1 MTRSSPLIV
10 IIGAGAAGLMA
21 AIFAA
26 GDGRRVLV
34 VERTRDG
41 GRKILISGGGRCNV
55 LPSVLAPER
64 FVTDSS
70 PNTMRNLLRSWPLA
84 EQRAFFETT
93 LGLPLALE
101 EETGKLFP
109 VANQARAVRDALVA
123 RRAHGVGVETSRLQ
137 HRRRR
142 HPQSRAAAS
151 LADGTRQRAAATTAA
166 RWVIRLERD
175 APIDADA
182 VVLATGGLSVPTTGS
197 DGTGLDIAR
206 RLGHTI
212 HETYPALTPLVADPP
227 VHDAL
232 AGVSLSV
239 RLRAPVH
246 ARTAAAADAGNGR
259 RLPVHASRLQRARR
273 ARHLARR
280 GARAARRSAHGST
293 RVRAVDV
300 TLRRDVARAAEA
312 GGRQAGRGALVR
324 TRVRQ
329 HLPDRLADWLMRD
342 AGVTPDQ
349 PVATLTRDV
358 RRRLVERL
366 TRYALPWT
374 SDEGYRKAEVT
385 GGGVALDEVRP
396 KTCESRR
403 HPGLFL
409 CGEMLDA
416 FGPIGGH
423 NFAWAWATGRLA
435 GRGAAVL
442 ASVATPTDVDCGY
455 NGRSGRI
462 STKERFHHGLDG
474 LPQAAADRHHRM
486 DR

>member
-26 GDGRRVLV
+26 GDARRVMV

-55 LPSVLAPER
+55 LPSALAPER

-84 EQRAFFETT
+84 DQRTFFEST

-109 VANQARAVRDALVA
+109 VANQARAVRDALVSHA
-123 RRAHGVGVETSRLQ
+123 RTLGVDFKFNTTVVDISPRASSDTPHGSPLDA
-137 HRRRR
+137 
-142 HPQSRAAAS
+142 RARP
-151 LADGTRQRAAATTAA
+151 ADGATDSSDDSHDSDSGATG
-166 RWVIRLERD
+166 RWVIQLERD
-175 APIDADA
+175 APIHADA
-182 VVLATGGLSVPTTGS
+182 VILATGGLSVPTTGS
-197 DGTGLDIAR
+197 DGAGLEIAR

-227 VHDAL
+227 VHDTL
-232 AGVSLSV
+232 SGVSLNV
-239 RLRAPVH
+239 RLRAPI
-246 ARTAAAADAGNGR
+246 AGNGGR
-259 RLPVHASRLQRARR
+259 ALETAGGFLFTHRGYSGPAVLDISHAAVRAR
-273 ARHLARR
+273 L
-280 GARAARRSAHGST
+280 AHGADQATQPVFVQWTSHSEET
-293 RVRAVDV
+293 WHE
-300 TLRRDVARAAEA
+300 LLKPAA
-312 GGRQAGRGALVR
+312 GKQSDALVR

-385 GGGVALDEVRP
+385 GGGVALDDVRP
-396 KTCESRR
+396 KTMESRR

-435 GRGAAVL
+435 GRGAASLVE
-442 ASVATPTDVDCGY
+442 G
-455 NGRSGRI
+455 
-462 STKERFHHGLDG
+462 
-474 LPQAAADRHHRM
+474 
-486 DR
+486 